1 MPKKNQAR
9 KKFELRQN
17 DLIFT
22 KIFELYQVAKC
33 SNTFKLYRLKELLS
47 KNRLYFFFFHIFWHA
62 KITPSFRMP
71 RY

>member
-33 SNTFKLYRLKELLS
+33 SNTFKLYRLKESLS
-47 KNRLYFFFFHIFWHA
+47 KNRLYFFFFFSHLLACKNYTIF
-62 KITPSFRMP
+62 
-71 RY
+71 